1 VDLHH
6 QPPPVRRRARDAVVP
21 AVLLL
26 RRYLTA
32 AARRLTFMI
41 TVTFPQMER
50 GKVTV
55 IMASQ
60 GTIWQGGTLS

>member
-1 VDLHH
+1 VI
-6 QPPPVRRRARDAVVP
+6 P

-41 TVTFPQMER
+41 TVTLPQLESGR
-50 GKVTV
+50 DHGIAGNNLAGWDAV
-55 IMASQ
+55 
-60 GTIWQGGTLS
+60 